1 METRLL
7 VSKREVV
14 LKWYQSGLNW
24 YEVDPGLLASIW
36 VIPNDLCMF
45 PPILS
50 RSVYFLA
57 TLSNIFQTKVFKGV
71 PWKSRR
77 PGSGLWR
84 ELREKK
90 KRTFQP
96 IYNLSFIFFFITGV
110 LFFYGC
116 DHLIKKWRMTRPGVA
131 ERLKFPLARC
141 VARAYPD
148 TS

>member
-1 METRLL
+1 MRERRETRLL

-50 RSVYFLA
+50 WSVYFLA
-57 TLSNIFQTKVFKGV
+57 TLSNILQPKVLKGV
-71 PWKSRR
+71 PWKSRI
-77 PGSGLWR
+77 PGSGLRR

-110 LFFYGC
+110 LFFMGVIPHKEVEDDPTWGC
-116 DHLIKKWRMTRPGVA
+116 RKVKL
-131 ERLKFPLARC
+131 FPCAVCCNDL
-141 VARAYPD
+141 P
-148 TS
+148 